1 MTITVSI
8 DDTTLAELLA
18 KVEAGEEIIL
28 TRDDVPIARM
38 AGLGVGKRDVKGLIE
53 TIIRERSTR
62 KPVTQAEIAEWK
74 QIGRR

>member
-8 DDTTLAELLA
+8 EDTTLAELLA
-18 KVEAGEEIIL
+18 KIEAGEEIIL
-28 TRDDVPIARM
+28 VRDDVPVARM
-38 AGLGVGKRDVKGLIE
+38 AGVATQKRDTQDIID

>member
-18 KVEAGEEIIL
+18 MVEAGEEIVIV
-28 TRDDVPIARM
+28 RDGMPVAKM
-38 AGLGVGKRDVKGLIE
+38 AGVGADKRDIKGLTE

>member
-8 DDTTLAELLA
+8 EDTTLAELLA
-18 KVEAGEEIIL
+18 KIEAGEEIIL
-28 TRDDVPIARM
+28 VRDDVPVARM
-38 AGLGVGKRDVKGLIE
+38 AGVATQKRDTQDIID

-62 KPVTQAEIAEWK
+62 TPVPQAEIAEWK

>member
-28 TRDDVPIARM
+28 TRDDVPVARM
-38 AGLGVGKRDVKGLIE
+38 AGLDAGKRDIKELIE

-62 KPVTQAEIAEWK
+62 KPVAQAEIAEWK

>member
-8 DDTTLAELLA
+8 EDTTLAELLA
-18 KVEAGEEIIL
+18 KIEAGEEIIL
-28 TRDDVPIARM
+28 VRGDVPVARM
-38 AGLGVGKRDVKGLIE
+38 AGVATQKRDTQDIID